1 MALIIGLA
9 ISLNGA
15 SGAFGAA
22 GRALNKI
29 FRVEEGRGFV
39 KHKALDLLW
48 TLVVMVLALVT
59 FVLIFLG
66 GGLASDL
73 FDKIGL
79 GDIGRHGVAVPALA
93 GGAGRARC

>member
-1 MALIIGLA
+1 MTSALESAQEQRGTAIVALIIGLA

-48 TLVVMVLALVT
+48 TLLV
-59 FVLIFLG
+59 
-66 GGLASDL
+66 
-73 FDKIGL
+73 
-79 GDIGRHGVAVPALA
+79 HG
-93 GGAGRARC
+93 ARRWSRSC